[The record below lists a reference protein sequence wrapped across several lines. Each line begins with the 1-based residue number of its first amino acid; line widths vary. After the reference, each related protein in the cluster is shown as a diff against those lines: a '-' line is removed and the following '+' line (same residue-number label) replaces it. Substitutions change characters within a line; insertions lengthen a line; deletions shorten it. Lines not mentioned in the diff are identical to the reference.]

1 MLYTEQNTIHGS
13 EDLVT
18 RFANGGKKDKDDI
31 LARLSI
37 DKSSPSKQGRVRKP
51 WRLSSWVGVAQE
63 DSVTKHWQASVGA
76 EHESPKEVTRFS
88 EV

>member
-51 WRLSSWVGVAQE
+51 
-63 DSVTKHWQASVGA
+63 
-76 EHESPKEVTRFS
+76 
-88 EV
+88 